1 MNIQEKIKEL
11 KNVKCVGIKEK
22 TLDFYSEF
30 FEFELDNGEFILI
43 NDYLY
48 CGTKL
53 NQGELVDE
61 CWCVYK
67 ESVIDRIASDNSDYE
82 FWENCD
88 KYFSDDFKFFINDKI
103 DEENIDVEI
112 YNQYVDVINDCYNEL
127 KKEEHRNVIAEK
139 C

>member
-1 MNIQEKIKEL
+1 MNIQNKIKEL
-11 KNVKCVGIKEK
+11 KNVTCIGIKEK
-22 TLDFYSEF
+22 KLDFYSKF

-61 CWCVYK
+61 GWCVYK
-67 ESVIDRIASDNSDYE
+67 ESVIDRISSDNSDDG

-88 KYFSDDFKFFINDKI
+88 KYFSDDFKLYIHDRI
-103 DEENIDVEI
+103 DEENIVVEV
-112 YNQYVDVINDCYNEL
+112 YNQYVDVINDCYN
-127 KKEEHRNVIAEK
+127 IEK
-139 C
+139 ATSDFQD